1 MATQASSRVPSAA
14 ANGKHGHSLISDATF
29 RQLYELTLRLR
40 LGLHQ
45 ANGHGQPLAGRE
57 ASLAAVS
64 SDLRSGDA
72 LVADQPLPT
81 AIHLTEP
88 ATPFAERVI
97 AAIARATAD
106 RLKRNARVTVI
117 FSGRADLMC
126 EAHALAAAARLPV
139 LFVEDAPAAPKTS
152 SSRTRGKSA
161 PGANLPIT
169 IPVDAQDIIALYRV
183 AHESIVR
190 AREGS
195 GPTRIL
201 CASWPARNGET
212 EDAVE
217 HLERWLEA
225 RGLPAHEWRREI
237 LAEADAHPGSPASVR
252 AFSPDEKVFTEV
264 L

>member
-1 MATQASSRVPSAA
+1 MAIPASSRVPSAA
-14 ANGKHGHSLISDATF
+14 TSGKHGHTLISDAKF

-40 LGLHQ
+40 LGVQQ
-45 ANGHGQPLAGRE
+45 ANGHGSALAGRE
-57 ASLAAVS
+57 AALAAVS
-64 SDLRSGDA
+64 SELRAGDA
-72 LVADQPLPT
+72 VVADQPIPT
-81 AIHLTEP
+81 AIHLTES

-106 RLKRNARVTVI
+106 RLRKNARVTVI
-117 FSGRADLMC
+117 CASGASEDLLR
-126 EAHALAAAARLPV
+126 EAHTLAGAARLPV
-139 LFVEDAPAAPKTS
+139 LFVEEAAAPANAK
-152 SSRTRGKSA
+152 SRIRFDS
-161 PGANLPIT
+161 GAQLLTT
-169 IPVDAQDIIALYRV
+169 IPVDAQDVIALYRV

-195 GPTRIL
+195 GSTRIL
-201 CASWPARNGET
+201 CTPWPAPNGAT

-237 LAEADAHPGSPASVR
+237 LAQAEA
-252 AFSPDEKVFTEV
+252 AFTGPYERVFTEV